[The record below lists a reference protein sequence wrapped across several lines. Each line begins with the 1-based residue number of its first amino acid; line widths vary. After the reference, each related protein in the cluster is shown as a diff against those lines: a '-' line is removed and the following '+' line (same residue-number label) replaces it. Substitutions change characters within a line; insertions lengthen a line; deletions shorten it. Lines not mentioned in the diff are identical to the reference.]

1 MDKDNDDIFGG
12 FSAVASDLSGRTSD
26 DIDVLDG
33 GPIGGDPVRRP
44 PVTKEIEEEEDFEE
58 EVEEG
63 EEEDE
68 IEEDDTDGESDDDD
82 ELTEAEKEAIELKK
96 KKAKKSKDSRDSKKK
111 EGKDDADD
119 FGDAE
124 PEIAEYLQERL
135 FEKFNLDNSN
145 GEFGKFKSMN
155 DVTDFIEEAIKA
167 NSIPEFANE
176 DVANIDTYV
185 RNGGS
190 LAEYMKEAY
199 GSKDLNSIDLEDI
212 NTQKAIIREDLLNQ
226 GMSAERVNK
235 RLERMEDTGILFE
248 EAEDAMESLKEYRT
262 KQQETLLQN
271 QKKVKADQEKANL
284 DFVRSVES
292 ELDAMDNVRGI
303 PLTKA
308 EKDKLYNYM
317 LRPTS
322 EGVPQYHIDYKNHR
336 KNMIESAYFTM
347 MGDKLIKKVE
357 TKANSTAAK
366 KLKNKLADKGR
377 RGKNQSMNSGFTDS
391 WSSIAKA
398 LR

>member
-1 MDKDNDDIFGG
+1 MDKNDDIFGG
-12 FSAVASDLSGRTSD
+12 FSAVASDLSGRTSE

-33 GPIGGDPVRRP
+33 GPIGGDPIRRP
-44 PVTKEIEEEEDFEE
+44 PAAKEVEEEDDFEE
-58 EVEEG
+58 EELEEEELED
-63 EEEDE
+63 EEED
-68 IEEDDTDGESDDDD
+68 SDDDD

-96 KKAKKSKDSRDSKKK
+96 KNAKKAKDSKDSKK
-111 EGKDDADD
+111 EEDKDDEDG

-124 PEIAEYLQERL
+124 PELAEYLQEKL

-145 GEFGKFKSMN
+145 GEFGTFKSMN

-176 DVANIDTYV
+176 EVANIDTYV

-190 LAEYMKEAY
+190 LADYVKEVH
-199 GSKDLNSIDLEDI
+199 GTKNLETVNLDDEA
-212 NTQKAIIREDLLNQ
+212 TQKAIIREDLLNQ
-226 GMSAERVNK
+226 GMSIERVNK
-235 RLERMEDTGILFE
+235 RIERMEDTGILYE
-248 EAEDAMESLKEYRT
+248 EAEDAMESLKEY
-262 KQQETLLQN
+262 KAKHQETLLQN
-271 QKKVKADQEKANL
+271 QKKIKLEQEKANL
-284 DFVRSVES
+284 DFVKSVET

-303 PLTKA
+303 PLTKT

-322 EGVPQYHIDYKNHR
+322 EGIPQYHIDYKNHR